1 MLMRGDL
8 NKIIEQVNVVT
19 EKMAKRLEVLEKE
32 VKDLKEA
39 PKAPQKEKST
49 PKAA

>member
-8 NKIIEQVNVVT
+8 NKIIESVNVVT
-19 EKMAKRLEVLEKE
+19 EKLAKRIETLEKE

-39 PKAPQKEKST
+39 PKAPPKAKST
-49 PKAA
+49 QKAA